1 MNKIIVIGRVGRDPE
16 SRTFGQ
22 GTNVTNFSLAVTE
35 KWSRNGQKEEKTTW
49 FNISHFGRG
58 GEFSAQYVRKGQKIA
73 VDGRLEIREWTDK
86 NGVTRKDP
94 EIVADNVEILADPNR
109 VGVAPSEQP
118 QQPIESTPKEV
129 TPEGD
134 DLPF

>member
-16 SRTFGQ
+16 TRTFGQ
-22 GTNVTNFSLAVTE
+22 GTNVTNFSVAVTE

-49 FNISHFGRG
+49 FNISHFGKG

-73 VDGRLEIREWTDK
+73 VDGKLEIREWTDS
-86 NGVTRKDP
+86 NGMIRKDP
-94 EIVADNVEILADPNR
+94 QIVAEHVEILADPNR
-109 VGVAPSEQP
+109 SESNTQVQP
-118 QQPIESTPKEV
+118 QNQTTSPNED
-129 TPEGD
+129 GD

>member
-16 SRTFGQ
+16 TRTFGQ
-22 GTNVTNFSLAVTE
+22 GTNVTNFSVAVTE

-49 FNISHFGRG
+49 FNVSHFGKG

-73 VDGRLEIREWTDK
+73 VDGKLEIREWTDS
-86 NGVTRKDP
+86 NGMIRKDP
-94 EIVADNVEILADPNR
+94 QIVAEHVEILADPNR
-109 VGVAPSEQP
+109 SESNPQVQP
-118 QQPIESTPKEV
+118 QNQTTSPNED
-129 TPEGD
+129 GD

>member
-16 SRTFGQ
+16 TRTFGQ

-35 KWSRNGQKEEKTTW
+35 KWTRNGQKEEKTTW
-49 FNISHFGRG
+49 FNISHFGKG
-58 GEFSAQYVRKGQKIA
+58 GEFCAQYVRKGQKIA
-73 VDGRLEIREWTDK
+73 VDGRLEIREWTDS

-94 EIVADNVEILADPNR
+94 QIVAENVEILADPTRSGSGSNTQDQPQNQT
-109 VGVAPSEQP
+109 VAPN
-118 QQPIESTPKEV
+118 
-129 TPEGD
+129 GNDD

>member
-16 SRTFGQ
+16 TRTFGQ

-35 KWSRNGQKEEKTTW
+35 KWTRNGQKEEKTTW
-49 FNISHFGRG
+49 FNVSHFGKG

-73 VDGRLEIREWTDK
+73 VDGKLEIREWTDS
-86 NGVTRKDP
+86 NGMIRKDP
-94 EIVADNVEILADPNR
+94 QIVAEHVEILADPNR
-109 VGVAPSEQP
+109 SESNPQVQP
-118 QQPIESTPKEV
+118 QNQTTGPNED
-129 TPEGD
+129 GD

>member
-16 SRTFGQ
+16 SRTIGQ
-22 GTNVTNFSLAVTE
+22 GSNVTNFSVAVSE
-35 KWSRNGQKEEKTTW
+35 KWTRNGQREEKTTW
-49 FNISHFGRG
+49 FNVSHFGRG

-73 VDGRLEIREWTDK
+73 VDGRLEIREWTDS

-94 EIVADNVEILADPNR
+94 QIVAENVEILADPNR
-109 VGVAPSEQP
+109 SGSNTHEQP
-118 QQPIESTPKEV
+118 QNETVAPN
-129 TPEGD
+129 GDDD

>member
-16 SRTFGQ
+16 TRTFGQ

-35 KWSRNGQKEEKTTW
+35 KWTRNGQKEEKTTW
-49 FNISHFGRG
+49 FNISHFGKG

-73 VDGRLEIREWTDK
+73 VDGKLEIREWTDS
-86 NGVTRKDP
+86 NGMIRKDP
-94 EIVADNVEILADPNR
+94 QIVAENVEILADPNR
-109 VGVAPSEQP
+109 SESNPQVQP
-118 QQPIESTPKEV
+118 QNQTTGPNED
-129 TPEGD
+129 GD

>member
-16 SRTFGQ
+16 SRTIGQ
-22 GTNVTNFSLAVTE
+22 GSNVTNFSVAVSE
-35 KWSRNGQKEEKTTW
+35 KWTRNGQKEEKTTW
-49 FNISHFGRG
+49 FNVSHFGRG

-73 VDGRLEIREWTDK
+73 VDGRLEIREWTDS

-94 EIVADNVEILADPNR
+94 QIVAENVEILADANR
-109 VGVAPSEQP
+109 SGSNTQDQPQNQTVAPN
-118 QQPIESTPKEV
+118 
-129 TPEGD
+129 GNDD

>member
-16 SRTFGQ
+16 SRTIGQ
-22 GTNVTNFSLAVTE
+22 GSNVTNFSVAVSE
-35 KWSRNGQKEEKTTW
+35 KWTRNGQREEKTTW
-49 FNISHFGRG
+49 FNVSHFGRG

-73 VDGRLEIREWTDK
+73 VDGRLEIREWTDL

-94 EIVADNVEILADPNR
+94 QIVAENVEILADPTRSGSGSNTQDQPQNQT
-109 VGVAPSEQP
+109 VAPN
-118 QQPIESTPKEV
+118 
-129 TPEGD
+129 GNDD